1 VTSGTFGYD
10 PGVGIVEIVVLDD
23 GVGTGVNASAEAYA
37 RMMKREKALSLTEAW
52 SGAV

>member
-1 VTSGTFGYD
+1 
-10 PGVGIVEIVVLDD
+10 VEIVVLGD

-37 RMMKREKALSLTEAW
+37 RMTKREKAFPLTAAW